1 MRSFTHRL
9 LSFLDKI
16 ISVSGPSL
24 GYRVGDT
31 DCPRVLA
38 PGLVD
43 KWTLLKGRGWP
54 PKACLPFE
62 GSQAFVSTSGEKS
75 NDFSGRSQIYSILSQ
90 PWLLNSSPH
99 C

>member
-16 ISVSGPSL
+16 IYVSGPSQ

-54 PKACLPFE
+54 PKGAVCPLKDLRPL
-62 GSQAFVSTSGEKS
+62 
-75 NDFSGRSQIYSILSQ
+75 YQ
-90 PWLLNSSPH
+90 PVVRKVMIFQGALKYTLFFLNLGY
-99 C
+99 